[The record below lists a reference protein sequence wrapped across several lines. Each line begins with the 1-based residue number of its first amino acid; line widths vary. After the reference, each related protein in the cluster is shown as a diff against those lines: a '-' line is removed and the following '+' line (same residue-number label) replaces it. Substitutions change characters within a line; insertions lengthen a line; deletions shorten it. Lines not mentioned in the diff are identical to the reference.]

1 MFLQQ
6 AKYENETSAFISIF
20 NEKNITSE
28 LTSLNNTLPN
38 LNNNTL
44 KERYSNINKT
54 IAELKDM
61 KIKLDAGKAKK
72 QSMETL
78 IW

>member
-1 MFLQQ
+1 M
-6 AKYENETSAFISIF
+6 K
-20 NEKNITSE
+20 
-28 LTSLNNTLPN
+28 TSLNNTLPN

>member
-44 KERYSNINKT
+44 KERNSNINKT